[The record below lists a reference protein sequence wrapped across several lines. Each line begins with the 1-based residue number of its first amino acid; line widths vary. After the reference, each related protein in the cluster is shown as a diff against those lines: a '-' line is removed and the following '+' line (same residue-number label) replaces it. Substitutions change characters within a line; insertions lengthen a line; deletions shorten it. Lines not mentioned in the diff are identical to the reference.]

1 MSKKILNIEYFN
13 GGLADSER
21 EGIRGAFFFA
31 KNLNIF
37 SEPTNLTLMPEAVKE
52 SSTTVVDLVKWIVP
66 GTPHDTNTYA
76 IGDTGKFYKR
86 TSAGS
91 WSVLQTTSNC
101 VGQGMELQND
111 YVYYTQNTQIG
122 RYGPLSGTPAF
133 TDAWQTGLNDTS
145 TSKFA
150 PIKAFLN
157 GFAVGHGN
165 KLSWWDGSVWT
176 LAKLTLP
183 AGFNIRSLEV
193 IDEYLAIG
201 TWVGTSITASESGYV
216 FFWDGTSTTFNFFT
230 HIPEGGVNA
239 LLNSRNR
246 LLTVAGSNGYIYL
259 NTNPFQK
266 VHKFPKLEYSKNVE
280 VYPGAVSNWK
290 GIASLGLAG
299 STDST
304 SVEQGVYEW
313 GAKSDKY
320 NETLNLGYTISTGTT
335 QSITVQIGAVKG
347 IGSIMLIGWRDNTTY
362 GVDKVIQTADVYA
375 TGTYE
380 SLIFDDKRPH
390 QDKLAITLKA
400 THKALVSGQ
409 SIQLGYKVNR
419 TSSYTTD
426 TANSTVDTT
435 ETRLPIPASVARFRD
450 FQMEVILASTAATGP
465 TVTSVALEYDDL
477 TEESLF

>member
-165 KLSWWDGSVWT
+165 KLSWWDGS
-176 LAKLTLP
+176 
-183 AGFNIRSLEV
+183 
-193 IDEYLAIG
+193 
-201 TWVGTSITASESGYV
+201 
-216 FFWDGTSTTFNFFT
+216 STTFNFFT

-313 GAKSDKY
+313 GSKSDKY
-320 NETLNLGYTISTGTT
+320 DETLNLGYTISTGTT
-335 QSITVQIGAVKG
+335 QSITVQIGAIKG

-435 ETRLPIPASVARFRD
+435 ETRLPILASVARFRD
-450 FQMEVILASTAATGP
+450 FQTEVILASTAATGP

>member
-91 WSVLQTTSNC
+91 WSELQTTSNCRRDFEYSKHSHSAVPFLALRSLKWFVIPTTSNC

-183 AGFNIRSLEV
+183 AGFNIRS
-193 IDEYLAIG
+193 
-201 TWVGTSITASESGYV
+201 S
-216 FFWDGTSTTFNFFT
+216 
-230 HIPEGGVNA
+230 
-239 LLNSRNR
+239 
-246 LLTVAGSNGYIYL
+246 
-259 NTNPFQK
+259 
-266 VHKFPKLEYSKNVE
+266 
-280 VYPGAVSNWK
+280 
-290 GIASLGLAG
+290 
-299 STDST
+299 
-304 SVEQGVYEW
+304 
-313 GAKSDKY
+313 
-320 NETLNLGYTISTGTT
+320 
-335 QSITVQIGAVKG
+335 
-347 IGSIMLIGWRDNTTY
+347 
-362 GVDKVIQTADVYA
+362 
-375 TGTYE
+375 
-380 SLIFDDKRPH
+380 
-390 QDKLAITLKA
+390 
-400 THKALVSGQ
+400 
-409 SIQLGYKVNR
+409 
-419 TSSYTTD
+419 
-426 TANSTVDTT
+426 
-435 ETRLPIPASVARFRD
+435 
-450 FQMEVILASTAATGP
+450 
-465 TVTSVALEYDDL
+465 
-477 TEESLF
+477 